1 MTPAST
7 PAVSTRRA
15 AELRLAERRLAP
27 RSPADLPLIWV
38 IVAVAIG
45 AALAPAAAMGLRPEW
60 LVLLTLGLLTT
71 WVAIRRRANDSFS
84 ATWLLGTVA
93 FLAAAWSGASW
104 RLFNDD
110 DIGRFARLEAEPV
123 CLEVVATA
131 PPTHYPAEA
140 PSPFRAIPST
150 DRTVVTAQV
159 VKVRNAADWREA
171 SGNCEVTI
179 AGDAADIEPGDRL
192 RVFGQL
198 SRPRPAMNPGEPDN
212 AIAERAERRLA
223 RVWTE
228 SPECVTTIDT
238 GEASLFSQSINSLR
252 QAAID
257 TFNRRLT
264 PKAAPLVRAML
275 LGDPSGLTTEDF
287 DAYRYTGTVHLLVV
301 SGFHVGLVAIAPF
314 LLLLGGLLSK
324 RTASLFGIALV
335 VVYVAIVGGQASAL
349 RAGIVAIAACIAAL
363 AGRRPISVNTL
374 AGAAIV
380 VFALSPGAWVS
391 PGTRLSFLAT
401 ATLLGIAAYL
411 TKQRAAVVPPL
422 ERLIRSSRSPWKRK
436 ARSFGWGLTWA
447 LAASILVQITTG
459 PLVASEY
466 HLVSLAAAPLSL
478 VLTPLVYLQVISGV
492 GTLIC
497 EAFGFEWLTSP
508 FAWLASVS
516 SEWLDGAVKYA
527 ATFDWASI
535 WTAGPAPWWVL
546 AWTIWLAIAAAMAM
560 FWPTHGWVTT
570 RLGLALLAAAFVPT
584 LWGFATAGDE
594 LRCSFIAV
602 GHGSSTL
609 IETPDGRVILVDAGA
624 LTAPDH
630 VTDVIARTLWA
641 RGLHRIDMLV
651 LTHADTD
658 HYNAVPGLLERFSI
672 GSIVTTTLMFPTWID
687 PADHSGPAELAR
699 LLHAAGVPV
708 QTVEMGDRWRVG
720 DADLLVLHPDDIG
733 VAGSDNANS
742 LVLGVEYA
750 DRRVLLPGD
759 LESPGTEWLM
769 GQEPYDV
776 DLLLAP
782 HHGSERS
789 DPVGFSAWCLPEQVV
804 VSSGEP
810 RQVTQNSFTAI
821 GAAVWETHEQGFVTS
836 AIGASGVH
844 VAAWRPTASVE
855 KHSERSK

>member
-1 MTPAST
+1 MTTAST

-15 AELRLAERRLAP
+15 AEMRLAERRLAP
-27 RSPADLPLIWV
+27 RCPADLPLIWV
-38 IVAVAIG
+38 SVAVAIG
-45 AALAPAAAMGLRPEW
+45 AAVAPAAMGLRPEW
-60 LVLLTLGLLTT
+60 LVLLTIGLAAA
-71 WVAIRRRANDSFS
+71 WQMVWRIASDAFS
-84 ATWLLGTVA
+84 ATWLLATIA

-104 RLFNDD
+104 RLFSDD
-110 DIGRFARLEAEPV
+110 DIGRFARLDAEPV

-150 DRTVVTAQV
+150 DRTVVAAQV
-159 VKVRNAADWREA
+159 VKLRNAADWRNA
-171 SGNCEVTI
+171 SGSCEVTI
-179 AGDAADIEPGDRL
+179 AGDAAGIEPGDRL

-228 SPECVTTIDT
+228 SPECVTTIDS
-238 GEASLFSQSINSLR
+238 GDASLFSRFISALR

-257 TFNRRLT
+257 TFDRRLT

-287 DAYRYTGTVHLLVV
+287 DAYRFTGTVHLLVV
-301 SGFHVGLVAIAPF
+301 SGFHVGLIAFAPF
-314 LLLLGGLLSK
+314 LFLLSGLLSK
-324 RTASLFGIALV
+324 RTASVVGIALV

-349 RAGIVAIAACIAAL
+349 RAGIVAIAVCVAVL
-363 AGRRPISVNTL
+363 ASRRPISVNTL

-380 VFALSPGAWVS
+380 VFALSPGAWVA

-401 ATLLGIAAYL
+401 ATLLGVAWYADRR
-411 TKQRAAVVPPL
+411 RAAVVPPL
-422 ERLIRSSRSPWKRK
+422 ERLIRSSQSPWQRTS
-436 ARSFGWGLTWA
+436 RSFGWGIVWA
-447 LAASILVQITTG
+447 LGASLLVQITTG

-478 VLTPLVYLQVISGV
+478 VLTPLVYLQVIGGL
-492 GTLIC
+492 GTLVF
-497 EAFGFEWLTSP
+497 EAIGFDWLIST
-508 FAWLASVS
+508 FAWLASFS
-516 SEWLDGAVKYA
+516 SEWLDSAIKGAA
-527 ATFDWASI
+527 NFDWASI

-546 AWTIWLAIAAAMAM
+546 AWTVWLAIAAAIAM
-560 FWPTHGWVTT
+560 FCPTHGWMTT
-570 RLGLALLAAAFVPT
+570 RLGLALLAAAFVPS
-584 LWGFATAGDE
+584 LWSFITAQDE

-609 IETPDGRVILVDAGA
+609 IETPDGRVVLVDAGA
-624 LTAPDH
+624 LTAPAH

-658 HYNAVPGLLERFSI
+658 HYNAVPGLLERFAI
-672 GSIVTTTLMFPTWID
+672 GNVLTTTLMFPMWLD
-687 PADHSGPAELAR
+687 PADRSGPAELAR
-699 LLHAAGVPV
+699 LLDAASVPV
-708 QTVEMGDRWRVG
+708 QSLEMGDRWRVG
-720 DADLLVLHPDDIG
+720 DAEFLVLHPDDIG

-750 DRRVLLPGD
+750 GRRVLLPGD

-769 GQEPYDV
+769 RQEPYDV

-789 DPVGFSAWCLPEQVV
+789 DPAGFSAWSRPEQVV

-810 RQVTQNSFTAI
+810 RQVAQDSFTEI
-821 GAAVWETHEQGFVTS
+821 GAAVWATYDRGFVTS
-836 AIGASGVH
+836 AIDTEGVR
-844 VAAWRPTASVE
+844 VTAWR
-855 KHSERSK
+855 